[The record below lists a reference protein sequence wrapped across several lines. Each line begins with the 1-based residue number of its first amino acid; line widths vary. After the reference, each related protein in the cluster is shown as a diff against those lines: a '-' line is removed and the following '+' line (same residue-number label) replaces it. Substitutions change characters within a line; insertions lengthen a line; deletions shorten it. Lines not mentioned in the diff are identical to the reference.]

1 MVKKLL
7 AAGYVRDLQFD
18 TADALELYL
27 YDLDHKKLQYK
38 ILDKFDRA
46 DGSVII
52 GILQQYNNAP
62 LIELYDN
69 L

>member
-1 MVKKLL
+1 MAKKLL

-18 TADALELYL
+18 TAEALELYL
-27 YDLDHKKLQYK
+27 YDLNLKNLQHK
-38 ILDKFDRA
+38 ILDKFERA
-46 DGSVII
+46 DGSII
-52 GILQQYNNAP
+52 IRILQQYNNAP

>member
-1 MVKKLL
+1 MAKKLL

-18 TADALELYL
+18 NAEALELYL
-27 YDLDHKKLQYK
+27 YDLNHKKLLYK
-38 ILDKFDRA
+38 ILDKFERL
-46 DGSVII
+46 DGSII
-52 GILQQYNNAP
+52 IRILQQYNQAP

>member
-1 MVKKLL
+1 MAKKLL
-7 AAGYVRDLQFD
+7 AAGYVRDLMFD
-18 TADALELYL
+18 NADSLELYL
-27 YDLDHKKLQYK
+27 YDLNHKKLQHK
-38 ILDKFDRA
+38 ILDKFVRD

-52 GILQQYNNAP
+52 RILQQYNRAP

>member
-1 MVKKLL
+1 MAKKLL
-7 AAGYVRDLQFD
+7 AAGYVRDLLFD
-18 TADALELYL
+18 SAEALELYL
-27 YDLDHKKLQYK
+27 NDLEHKKLQHK

-52 GILQQYNNAP
+52 RILQQYNQAP
-62 LIELYDN
+62 LVELYDN